1 MDKPRKAFASA
12 KQVAELAGVSRS
24 AVSRTFTPGA
34 SVSEETRKR
43 VISASDKLGYHVNHL
58 ARGLL
63 RQSSGIV
70 CLVAADSDAPYTSRL
85 IRTLVHSLQQAGK
98 VAMVLESS
106 GPSESADHALR
117 QTLNYRADA
126 TVVLSGTPPQ
136 SLIRTCLD
144 NGQRLI
150 LINRADQ
157 FSGPHNISLDSRGAG
172 RTAFRTLQDAGCRR
186 FALVSSEAGTPSLM
200 ARERAF
206 VECAEEQGTE
216 VAVTRNGRTSY
227 EAGVLGARRL
237 FSAGDPPDGVFCITD
252 LIACGFM
259 DAARHEFGLAIP
271 EQLSVI
277 GFDDIE
283 QAGWASYRLTTFS
296 PDVVA
301 LAARVVELATK
312 AGETEEN
319 HRDLIEVPLVMRDT
333 VRQS

>member
-1 MDKPRKAFASA
+1 MDKPRKAFTSA

-43 VISASDKLGYHVNHL
+43 VISASEKLGYHVNHL

-70 CLVAADSDAPYTSRL
+70 CLVAADTDAPYVSRL
-85 IRTLVHSLQQAGK
+85 IRTLVRSLQQAGK
-98 VAMVLESS
+98 VAMVLESTGS
-106 GPSESADHALR
+106 SENVDHALK

-150 LINRADQ
+150 LINRDDQ
-157 FSGPHNISLDSRGAG
+157 LSGPHNISLDNRGAA
-172 RTAFRTLQDAGCRR
+172 RAAFQTLLAAGCNRL
-186 FALVSSEAGTPSLM
+186 ALVNSEAGTPSLM

-206 VECAEEQGTE
+206 VECADERGIAVT
-216 VAVTRNGRTSY
+216 VTRNGRTSY

-237 FSAGDPPDGVFCITD
+237 FSGGERPDGAFCVTD
-252 LIACGFM
+252 LLACGFM
-259 DAARHEFGLAIP
+259 DAARYEFGLAIP
-271 EQLSVI
+271 DQLSVV

-296 PDVVA
+296 PDVAA
-301 LAARVVELATK
+301 LVARVVELATM
-312 AGETEEN
+312 AGGTGES
-319 HRDLIEVPLVMRDT
+319 HRDLIEVPLVRRDT
-333 VRQS
+333 VRQG

>member
-157 FSGPHNISLDSRGAG
+157 FSGPHNISLDNRGAG
-172 RTAFRTLQDAGCRR
+172 RTAFRTLQEAGCRR

-259 DAARHEFGLAIP
+259 DAARQEFGLAIP